1 MHLLIFMFHREI
13 QAQQVLLV
21 QRVQLALR
29 DPQVIQA
36 QLVIQVCLVKR
47 AHKVHLDKDLIFEVH
62 TLQEQFTM
70 STL

>member
-1 MHLLIFMFHREI
+1 MILAQLEPREI
-13 QAQQVLLV
+13 QEVQV
-21 QRVQLALR
+21 
-29 DPQVIQA
+29 
-36 QLVIQVCLVKR
+36 QLVIQDLLGLLVSKVLLAIQ

>member
-1 MHLLIFMFHREI
+1 VILAQLEPREI
-13 QAQQVLLV
+13 QEVQV
-21 QRVQLALR
+21 
-29 DPQVIQA
+29 
-36 QLVIQVCLVKR
+36 QLVIQDLLGLLVSKVLLAIQ